1 VITQDDQDYND
12 FERLPDYVIK
22 QAAAELIVKYLMPE
36 IEAFMSMAI
45 DALAH
50 DTAIT
55 NEEAAAILWTKV
67 GSMAKGLKLH
77 QWTVNHAAIYFKSWA
92 LFDERENPAPLQ
104 TDGSAAIW
112 RNIEIDSDEDEDGGE
127 TVAA

>member
-1 VITQDDQDYND
+1 MIGQESQDRND

-36 IEAFMSMAI
+36 IETFMNMAI

-55 NEEAAAILWTKV
+55 NEEAAAILWAKV
-67 GSMAKGLKLH
+67 GSMAKGLKPG
-77 QWTVNHAAIYFKSWA
+77 QWTVNHAAIYFRLWA

-112 RNIEIDSDEDEDGGE
+112 RNIELDNDEDEDGGE